1 MKSFVMLL
9 MLMLFSIGCVSEK
22 NAMNGNTDNNEEVKK
37 ESEMD
42 EHYEL
47 FIGKVRVDE
56 GCGFYIEIIV
66 EHEIVTLYAVNL
78 TDELKQK
85 NVKIEFSF
93 RESKAMTPEY
103 CKVDRVVSIDHVK
116 IITQ

>member
-1 MKSFVMLL
+1 MKSIVVLIMLL
-9 MLMLFSIGCVSEK
+9 FLVSCVSEK
-22 NAMNGNTDNNEEVKK
+22 NTMTGDLDKNEEVKTN
-37 ESEMD
+37 SEVE

-66 EHEIVTLYAVNL
+66 DHEIVKLYPVNL

-85 NVKIEFSF
+85 NIKIEFSY
-93 RESKAMTPEY
+93 RESKAMTPQN

-116 IITQ
+116 VITQ